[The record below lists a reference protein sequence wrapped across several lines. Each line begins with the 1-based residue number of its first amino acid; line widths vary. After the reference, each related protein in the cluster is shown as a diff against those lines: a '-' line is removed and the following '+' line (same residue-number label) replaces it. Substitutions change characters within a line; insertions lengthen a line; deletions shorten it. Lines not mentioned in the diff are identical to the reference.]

1 MIDRRCGNCKYI
13 GAETGE
19 KIDLRGEMQS
29 LHFCENDKSVFKACI
44 KTATGCREFKQQEE
58 SEGWHGKGI

>member
-19 KIDLRGEMQS
+19 DIDLLGEMQK
-29 LHFCENDKSVFKACI
+29 LHFCENNKSIFKVCI
-44 KTATGCREFKQQEE
+44 KTATGCNEFKSQAE
-58 SEGWHGKGI
+58 SEE